1 MATKNC
7 KVCGEIFTLSQVLGG
22 NNQVTCS
29 DKCRDE
35 NNRIL
40 KRESF
45 LRLKD
50 EKNKIIHYYSNL
62 WRIPIYQVIKYGV
75 DFLKSNPSVV
85 EVIQLQTKLSG
96 RFQFLT
102 EEEKDIRRKAVI
114 RDNNKK
120 HRDKRGYNKKPC
132 KICGKEFI
140 PGIDVKSNRAV
151 CCSELCSKERNRI
164 QTNEA
169 SARQREKKKLLSN
182 KNKIEI

>member
-1 MATKNC
+1 MASKNC
-7 KVCGEIFTLSQVLGG
+7 KICGESFIIPTGLGG

-29 DKCRDE
+29 DKCRVE
-35 NNRIL
+35 NVKIL

-50 EKNKIIHYYSNL
+50 ENNEVLRYYSNL

-75 DFLKSNPSVV
+75 RFLNDNPSVV

-96 RFQFLT
+96 KFVFLS
-102 EEEKDIRRKAVI
+102 EEEKDVRRKAVI

-120 HRDKRGYNKKPC
+120 HRDKRGYSKKPC

-151 CCSELCSKERNRI
+151 CCSYVCSKERDRI
-164 QTNEA
+164 QSNEA
-169 SARQREKKKLLSN
+169 SARQRAKKKLN
-182 KNKIEI
+182 KQ